1 MALLL
6 LPFFGQLLGFGNG
19 ILGGGLCGELFTDRN
34 IPLNLQGSGFW
45 YSLLFMGLLATL
57 LLYGAF
63 VGVLGLLRDEEGE
76 VLNRRLERGVLA
88 LGVALGSILV
98 ALFIFSR
105 TTGLPTPSP
114 QGMIWGEPSTF
125 NPLAVVLALMVGGAT
140 LLLGQMRRQVRLS

>member
-1 MALLL
+1 VALLL